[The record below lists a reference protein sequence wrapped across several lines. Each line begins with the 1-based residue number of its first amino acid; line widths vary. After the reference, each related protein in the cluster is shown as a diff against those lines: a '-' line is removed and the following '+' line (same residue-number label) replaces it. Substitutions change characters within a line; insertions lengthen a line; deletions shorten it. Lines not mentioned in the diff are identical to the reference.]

1 MAPATPNARP
11 SFATSATEPSDTPP
25 VVPGRNHARIVAE
38 IAHEFRPRLDTEGF
52 SAVRNIGAQ
61 LRDGAVPCD
70 EPAHTH
76 KRCKMCGNVCHARMT
91 SCSSCC
97 LPFVDR
103 GSWEPATMPR
113 PGGDAYSETDSDTN
127 SDDVDS
133 EEEVNEE
140 VTDPAAPA
148 VDAASVMERRR
159 RERRAGAADKS
170 RQTGGRVTSNDN
182 PADDA
187 TTQPWWRDWFG
198 DDRLAPPTHPPGAN
212 PVLERAYKTLGV
224 APGTGEEQVRVAYRK
239 CVRRVHPDS
248 GGSPKELARVHDALE
263 AIDADA
269 WSHGAGAAALRESML
284 HPRGVHVASAE
295 TEPVKPRIFVSLAVY
310 RDPEGRHTLRDA
322 FDRATDPSRIFAG
335 VHWQHICPSPRVW
348 NRCPIGFTPRCTS

>member
-1 MAPATPNARP
+1 
-11 SFATSATEPSDTPP
+11 
-25 VVPGRNHARIVAE
+25 VAE

-170 RQTGGRVTSNDN
+170 RQTCGPVTSNDN

-198 DDRLAPPTHPPGAN
+198 DDRLAPPTHPPGAKPRPRTRVQN
-212 PVLERAYKTLGV
+212 PGRRSGHRRRAG
-224 APGTGEEQVRVAYRK
+224 PGRLSQMRSPRSPRLRGIAEGTRARA
-239 CVRRVHPDS
+239 RRARGDRRRTRGPT
-248 GGSPKELARVHDALE
+248 ARVP
-263 AIDADA
+263 
-269 WSHGAGAAALRESML
+269 
-284 HPRGVHVASAE
+284 PRCVSRCCIHVAS
-295 TEPVKPRIFVSLAVY
+295 TWHQR
-310 RDPEGRHTLRDA
+310 RR
-322 FDRATDPSRIFAG
+322 SR
-335 VHWQHICPSPRVW
+335 
-348 NRCPIGFTPRCTS
+348 

>member
-38 IAHEFRPRLDTEGF
+38 IAQEFRPRLDTEGF
-52 SAVRNIGAQ
+52 SAVRNLGAQ
-61 LRDGAVPCD
+61 LRTGAVPCD

-140 VTDPAAPA
+140 VTDSAAPA

-170 RQTGGRVTSNDN
+170 RQTTTPPTTPRHNLGGATGS
-182 PADDA
+182 A
-187 TTQPWWRDWFG
+187 TTASHRPRTLSARTPSSNARTKPWASLR
-198 DDRLAPPTHPPGAN
+198 APAKS
-212 PVLERAYKTLGV
+212 R
-224 APGTGEEQVRVAYRK
+224 
-239 CVRRVHPDS
+239 S
-248 GGSPKELARVHDALE
+248 GSPIANAFAAFTQTPGDRRRNSRACTTRSRRSMPTRGPTARVP
-263 AIDADA
+263 
-269 WSHGAGAAALRESML
+269 
-284 HPRGVHVASAE
+284 PRCASRCCIHVAS
-295 TEPVKPRIFVSLAVY
+295 TWHQR
-310 RDPEGRHTLRDA
+310 RR
-322 FDRATDPSRIFAG
+322 SR
-335 VHWQHICPSPRVW
+335 
-348 NRCPIGFTPRCTS
+348 

>member
-76 KRCKMCGNVCHARMT
+76 KRCRMCGNVCHARMT

-133 EEEVNEE
+133 EEDVNEE
-140 VTDPAAPA
+140 VIDPAAPA

-170 RQTGGRVTSNDN
+170 RQTGGPVTSNDN

-198 DDRLAPPTHPPGAN
+198 DDRLAPPTHPLGAN
-212 PVLERAYKTLGV
+212 PVL
-224 APGTGEEQVRVAYRK
+224 
-239 CVRRVHPDS
+239 
-248 GGSPKELARVHDALE
+248 
-263 AIDADA
+263 
-269 WSHGAGAAALRESML
+269 
-284 HPRGVHVASAE
+284 
-295 TEPVKPRIFVSLAVY
+295 
-310 RDPEGRHTLRDA
+310 
-322 FDRATDPSRIFAG
+322 
-335 VHWQHICPSPRVW
+335 
-348 NRCPIGFTPRCTS
+348 